1 MKKNLILADCD
12 HSELESFIDG
22 IRYEGIEIYC
32 YSVISNGGREKPF
45 SNFVRYSKYFLT
57 PLKVFIKRK
66 QYGCLVGWQQFYA
79 LIFCFWS
86 QLFHVKKVNKVIALN
101 FTYKRKHGLCGVV
114 YEWFMKKCVCNNY
127 LDYMHVPSYEYA
139 DIFSKEFG
147 ISRDKFIVTAF
158 GVDDNRDIYSRLE
171 KPGQAPKEGYALAI
185 GRSNRDYDYLI
196 RTWEQIDYNLVI
208 ISDEY
213 IRSDLPDNITLI
225 NDVSGDA
232 QYPWIANCNF
242 MIIPIKDTSICSG
255 DTVLLTAMSLEK
267 TIFVTSPSTLAEMY
281 VENGVNAIFISKDE
295 EESRK
300 TLQKYI
306 NNGMANDI
314 GILARKTF
322 LEKYSRYAMGRR
334 VASFL
339 K

>member
-1 MKKNLILADCD
+1 
-12 HSELESFIDG
+12 
-22 IRYEGIEIYC
+22 
-32 YSVISNGGREKPF
+32 
-45 SNFVRYSKYFLT
+45 
-57 PLKVFIKRK
+57 
-66 QYGCLVGWQQFYA
+66 
-79 LIFCFWS
+79 
-86 QLFHVKKVNKVIALN
+86 
-101 FTYKRKHGLCGVV
+101 
-114 YEWFMKKCVCNNY
+114 
-127 LDYMHVPSYEYA
+127 
-139 DIFSKEFG
+139 
-147 ISRDKFIVTAF
+147 
-158 GVDDNRDIYSRLE
+158 LE